1 MVIARRDLKCHR
13 CIFAIITL
21 LLIAIIAVELLY
33 FSGILR
39 NAMWY
44 VGSSIMIYGLIIMV
58 CKLTKTIRLQ
68 LSMIDM
74 LLTTAVLIIIVAPVV
89 CVNCVF
95 NTFNMIALSMW
106 VINVAIGIPL
116 TKFFI
121 RNNQCVSN
129 SKTEHR
135 LI

>member
-33 FSGILR
+33 FSGILH

-58 CKLTKTIRLQ
+58 CRLTKTIRLQ
-68 LSMIDM
+68 LNMIDM
-74 LLTTAVLIIIVAPVV
+74 WLTTAVLIIIVAPVV
-89 CVNCVF
+89 CVNCVS
-95 NTFNMIALSMW
+95 NTFNIIALSMW
-106 VINVAIGIPL
+106 VINVVIGVPL
-116 TKFFI
+116 IKFLI
-121 RNNQCVSN
+121 HNKYYTSN
-129 SKTEHR
+129 SKTEN
-135 LI
+135 